1 MEEEKAMTEEWIT
14 ISEDDPATY
23 PQKGKVCVFE
33 LPHATPCYLFDGVF
47 TGARI
52 QDDIHRRSFALRDV
66 LRWRKKQMDSSAVD
80 RRNERLLRRG
90 W

>member
-1 MEEEKAMTEEWIT
+1 MKLDWTT
-14 ISEDDPATY
+14 VNEDDPQTY
-23 PQKGKVCVFE
+23 PPKGVVCTFM
-33 LPHATPCYLFDGVF
+33 LPKSVPCYVFDGVLY
-47 TGARI
+47 GAKV

-66 LRWRKKQMDSSAVD
+66 LRWRKKPMNSSAVD